1 MLPSEVNRE
10 FHVMNL
16 IADGSQ
22 LIGTPYLWGGT
33 TTSGF
38 DCSGFLQYLFQ
49 KNGVQLPRTV
59 SQMWQVGVEV
69 KQPSVGDLV
78 FFETYMPGP
87 SHAGIYIGNNQFIH
101 SGSSTGVTISQM
113 GTKYWKDRYLGA
125 KRLH

>member
-1 MLPSEVNRE
+1 
-10 FHVMNL
+10 MNL